1 MTIANGITVI
11 LIIDYKIL
19 GWQVIFD
26 SMILLFFNEHH
37 RLIHFKTLEL
47 SLSSLVFKCENGSKI
62 NVNNISWFQ

>member
-37 RLIHFKTLEL
+37 RLINFKTLEL
-47 SLSSLVFKCENGSKI
+47 SLSSLVFKCENGTKI